1 MAQNDRLLAQAFG
14 TGGINIIRLHHFQ
27 QAGAR
32 HTGNAACA
40 VPAQGNGGQNHGKEG
55 TIQRKRECLDFEGKQ
70 VLQQQRHH
78 ENRHGNASQRN
89 AHEQVVHKAVLPDGC
104 YNTGA
109 KAQHP
114 GKQRRQQ
121 GEFQRV
127 GERLYDHI
135 GNSAVIFITDAQVP
149 MDRPGQ
155 IVKELHD
162 HRLIQ
167 PHHFSQAVN
176 GGLVHMFTQQHSRRI
191 AGNNAQH
198 DEDEQYHA
206 DQHRNGAQ
214 NALYHAFHTESLPF
228 CPSQPLFPNCQSVKT
243 MLCAGEHHFPRRR
256 CFGTALL

>member
-1 MAQNDRLLAQAFG
+1 MKIG
-14 TGGINIIRLHHFQ
+14 M
-27 QAGAR
+27 
-32 HTGNAACA
+32 
-40 VPAQGNGGQNHGKEG
+40 
-55 TIQRKRECLDFEGKQ
+55 
-70 VLQQQRHH
+70 
-78 ENRHGNASQRN
+78 ASQRN

-114 GKQRRQQ
+114 GEQRRQQ
-121 GEFQRV
+121 GQFQRV

-155 IVKELHD
+155 IVKKLHD

>member
-1 MAQNDRLLAQAFG
+1 M
-14 TGGINIIRLHHFQ
+14 
-27 QAGAR
+27 
-32 HTGNAACA
+32 
-40 VPAQGNGGQNHGKEG
+40 
-55 TIQRKRECLDFEGKQ
+55 
-70 VLQQQRHH
+70 
-78 ENRHGNASQRN
+78 
-89 AHEQVVHKAVLPDGC
+89 VHKAVLPDGC

-114 GKQRRQQ
+114 GEQRRQQ
-121 GEFQRV
+121 GQFQRV